1 MITTREL
8 EPKELVKFME
18 NEDIRLSGAALSIA
32 LAKYGFEGPYWFFRY
47 SVKEKKIFYFFP
59 LDFIH
64 RLGPERPDF
73 IRIVRKEWEDAGF
86 EIFEQREMP
95 PNEHF
100 EIGIDTLLFCLK
112 KKH

>member
-1 MITTREL
+1 MNATWEF

-18 NEDIRLSGAALSIA
+18 NEDVRLSGAALSIA
-32 LAKYGFEGPYWFFRY
+32 LGKYGIEGPYWFFRY

-86 EIFEQREMP
+86 EICEQREMP

-100 EIGIDTLLFCLK
+100 EICIDTLLFCLK